1 MVGHDHSIRHHR
13 SGHAS
18 CLGAC
23 PGLLGTPDIAHCW
36 FRSKE
41 TNEEFSEEERCGNQ
55 FDIAVFSSSLEW
67 MEVVG

>member
-1 MVGHDHSIRHHR
+1 MAGHDHSIRHHR

-41 TNEEFSEEERCGNQ
+41 TNEVTPAGYGVLHGET
-55 FDIAVFSSSLEW
+55 
-67 MEVVG
+67 